1 MKFLELNKKRHAV
14 KHINDKLVDYKD
26 LRTAIEIATLSPS
39 ANNLQPWKFVVV
51 KDKKAEL
58 AQSMP
63 GPNRKQVEEAQYVV
77 ALFTDTDLVQRSRKI
92 ARIGVKSLSNDQLSY
107 YMETLPARFAAF
119 DDQHKGE
126 YLALNAG
133 IVAMNFVLALTDQG
147 LASNMILGFD
157 KSVTNDILNIDH
169 RFQPELLITVGYSD
183 ETLEPS
189 YRLPVDDLIERR

>member
-14 KHINDKLVDYKD
+14 KHFNDKLVDYKD

-169 RFQPELLITVGYSD
+169 RFQPELLITVGYSG

>member
-1 MKFLELNKKRHAV
+1 M
-14 KHINDKLVDYKD
+14 
-26 LRTAIEIATLSPS
+26 
-39 ANNLQPWKFVVV
+39 VV

-133 IVAMNFVLALTDQG
+133 IVAMNFVLALTD
-147 LASNMILGFD
+147 
-157 KSVTNDILNIDH
+157 
-169 RFQPELLITVGYSD
+169 
-183 ETLEPS
+183 
-189 YRLPVDDLIERR
+189 